1 MVPSKAKG
9 VIKSKIWLE
18 LRVGIAF
25 AYHSCNPAGKFVQQE
40 NAPAAPSQLTE
51 SFGGSVPS
59 LLVGSDLYGRLAV
72 ICVGPLPAGRDLCGT
87 PPCWQ

>member
-1 MVPSKAKG
+1 MGKLGEQLPIKLPALHSFLVRFLD
-9 VIKSKIWLE
+9 KSKIWLE

-25 AYHSCNPAGKFVQQE
+25 AYHSCYPAGKFVQQE

-59 LLVGSDLYGRLAV
+59 LLAV
-72 ICVGPLPAGRDLCGT
+72 ICMGG
-87 PPCWQ
+87 WQ